1 MASVLFGIYTER
13 GLNQCRTLLLI
24 DYVFTHSGPIAAC
37 HDWLKPPDSVEKVAP
52 LSGLRQN
59 LCIGQQ
65 GSTQHDGTVI
75 EWAGAA
81 VLLVQP

>member
-1 MASVLFGIYTER
+1 MKRYQLASNMSIDDFWPISTSR
-13 GLNQCRTLLLI
+13 DRPLLA
-24 DYVFTHSGPIAAC
+24 DC
-37 HDWLKPPDSVEKVAP
+37 VEKIAP

-59 LCIGQQ
+59 LFIGQQ
-65 GSTQHDGTVI
+65 GSMQHDGTVI